1 MTGSG
6 LGAIGSARMRAAYA
20 AGELS
25 PVEVVRDVIARA
37 HEVQPVLNCF
47 VEILDD
53 RALADARASEARW
66 RAGAPLGPADGVP
79 STVKEIVPAA
89 GAPMT
94 WATEAL
100 DGIAE
105 VPTEDGP
112 PLARAREAGS
122 VVVARTTMP
131 ELAMLSSGVSTLH
144 GVTRSP
150 LDPAW
155 SVGGSSAGAA
165 AAAAA
170 GCGPMHGG
178 SDIGGSLRYPAAWT
192 GTATLKPT
200 WARLPVAPPYMGRT
214 IGSIGRTVDDVALHT
229 SVLAGPDP
237 RDYTALPFEPLD
249 WLTPREP
256 DLPRL
261 RVALLLDAGCGMAAD
276 PEVLAV
282 VEAAAARFERAGAA
296 VEPIAPFTTPAM
308 LDALDRFFRIRSFVD
323 TRSLAPERRERI
335 LTFIRAWMAPA
346 ADFSGEEV
354 MRAYELVQAMR
365 RAAVEAT
372 LPYDLV
378 LSPVAPVAT
387 FPAAWPMPSNDP
399 ERAMDHLGYAAA
411 YNFSEQPAGCL
422 NAGFTADGR
431 PVGLQ
436 IAGRRFDDLGVLD
449 AMRWF
454 ERERPASAVVDWAR
468 IDAGPIG
475 PVDAAAER
483 ESAAER

>member
-1 MTGSG
+1 MGWHGLAALSG
-6 LGAIGSARMRAAYA
+6 AQLRAAYA

-25 PVEVVRDVIARA
+25 PVEVVRDVLDRA
-37 HEVQPVLNCF
+37 HRVQPVLNCF
-47 VEILDD
+47 VELLDE
-53 RALADARASEARW
+53 RALAEAAASEARW
-66 RAGAPLGPADGVP
+66 RRGEPIGPADGVP

-89 GAPMT
+89 GAAMT
-94 WATEAL
+94 WASAAFA
-100 DGIAE
+100 GIAE
-105 VPTEDGP
+105 VPAADGP

-122 VVVARTTMP
+122 PVVARTTMP
-131 ELAMLSSGVSTLH
+131 ELAMLSSGVSSLH

-150 LDPAW
+150 LNPAW

-200 WARLPVAPPYMGRT
+200 WGRLPVAPPYMGRT

-249 WLTPREP
+249 WLTPR
-256 DLPRL
+256 DWFDDRL
-261 RVALLLDAGCGMAAD
+261 EAPGGRDRARPRVALLLDAGCGMPAD
-276 PEVLAV
+276 PEVVDAV
-282 VEAAAARFERAGAA
+282 AAAAELFAGAGA
-296 VEPIAPFTTPAM
+296 HVEPIAPYTTPEM
-308 LDALDRFFRIRSFVD
+308 LDGLDRFFRIRLFVE
-323 TRSLAPERRERI
+323 TRALDPERRAAI
-335 LTFIRAWMAPA
+335 LPFIRAWMAPA
-346 ADFSGEEV
+346 AGYSGEDV
-354 MRAYELVQAMR
+354 MRAYTLVQELR
-365 RAAVEAT
+365 RTAVEAT
-372 LPYDLV
+372 APYDLV

-387 FPAAWPMPSNDP
+387 FPAEWPMPSNDP
-399 ERAMDHLGYAAA
+399 ERAMDHLGFAAA
-411 YNFSEQPAGCL
+411 FNFSEQPAGCV

-436 IAGRRFDDLGVLD
+436 LAGRRFDDLGVLA

-454 ERERPASAVVDWAR
+454 EAARPASAVVDWAR
-468 IDAGPIG
+468 IDAGLVG
-475 PVDAAAER
+475 
-483 ESAAER
+483 